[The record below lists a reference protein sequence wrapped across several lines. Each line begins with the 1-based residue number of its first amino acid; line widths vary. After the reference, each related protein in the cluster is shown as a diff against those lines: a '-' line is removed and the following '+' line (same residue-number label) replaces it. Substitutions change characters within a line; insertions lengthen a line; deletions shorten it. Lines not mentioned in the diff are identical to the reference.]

1 MAASLIYST
10 LIFFISTLP
19 VCAAANEQAKID
31 FKKCIETKPKPQCTK
46 ELYEKISKLKEKTSS
61 DMQQNKEYRLAVERQ
76 IKATKGFVEDAT
88 K

>member
-1 MAASLIYST
+1 MTASLIFST
-10 LIFFISTLP
+10 LILFVSVQP

-31 FKKCIETKPKPQCTK
+31 FKKCIETKPKSQCTK